1 MRTKSPANRIPESQ
15 STLFSNASRSPR
27 NLAVL
32 VARTHSPSGDENSDV
47 SLMSIIAGDTAQIRK
62 EESKAPIDGPEV
74 RKDFSLPA
82 LAFRPLSLNLNHSR
96 PSTALESP
104 NQTSFPIL
112 SPTPERPASAQS
124 RERFSKILDIDKD
137 PSSRGMC
144 RSSCV
149 NNKTTMM
156 AKLETVTEVISPS
169 KAPPK
174 PMPDLSTASGPSS
187 ERGELQDSW
196 NAGQD
201 DPRTSCNMTND
212 PSTVDSL
219 LEKHIECLG
228 LDLDGQPIS
237 ESDAESNQSHDSE
250 VDTIHGSR
258 YFVRAST
265 KGLVKLDTHSRSTT
279 RENHDYDEQ
288 LIPPRLFA
296 GLDSKSSTGTAM
308 SPKLGMSSSTS
319 QSDATIPS
327 YG

>member
-32 VARTHSPSGDENSDV
+32 VARAHSPSGDENSDV
-47 SLMSIIAGDTAQIRK
+47 SLMSVIAGDAAQIRK
-62 EESKAPIDGPEV
+62 EESKAPIDGQEV

-96 PSTALESP
+96 PSTAPESP
-104 NQTSFPIL
+104 NQTSFSIL
-112 SPTPERPASAQS
+112 SPTPERPASSQS
-124 RERFSKILDIDKD
+124 RERFSKILDMDKD
-137 PSSRGMC
+137 PSSWGMR

-149 NNKTTMM
+149 NNKTTAM
-156 AKLETVTEVISPS
+156 AKLDTVTEVISPS
-169 KAPPK
+169 KTPPK
-174 PMPDLSTASGPSS
+174 SMLSPSTASGPSC
-187 ERGELQDSW
+187 GKDALQDPW

-201 DPRTSCNMTND
+201 DLRTRCNMTND

-237 ESDAESNQSHDSE
+237 ESDAEYNQSHDSD
-250 VDTIHGSR
+250 VDIIHGSR
-258 YFVRAST
+258 YFFRAST
-265 KGLVKLDTHSRSTT
+265 EGLVKLDTHSTATT
-279 RENHDYDEQ
+279 RGDHEYDEQ
-288 LIPPRLFA
+288 LIPRRLFA
-296 GLDSKSSTGTAM
+296 GLDSKSTTGMATT
-308 SPKLGMSSSTS
+308 PKLGMSSSTS
-319 QSDATIPS
+319 QSDTTVLS